1 MSGLAN
7 NSDKK
12 NFFHFQ
18 RGETTRESFNFY
30 VFSCVIVYATSLI
43 IMKASFLSL
52 GEIDEADYGL
62 EKKRI
67 KEAT

>member
-43 IMKASFLSL
+43 IMKLCIIFPPPICSSEL
-52 GEIDEADYGL
+52 G
-62 EKKRI
+62 
-67 KEAT
+67 